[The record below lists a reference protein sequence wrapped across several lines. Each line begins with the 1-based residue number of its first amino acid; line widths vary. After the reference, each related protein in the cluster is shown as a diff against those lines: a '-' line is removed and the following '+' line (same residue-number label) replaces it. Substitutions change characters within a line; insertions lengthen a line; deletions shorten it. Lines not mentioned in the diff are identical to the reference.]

1 MEMGT
6 TVVLASGHPMM
17 RDGLKLVLQET
28 GRMKVVGETDC
39 VEEAVRLARR
49 LNPDILVIDVGMLQG
64 SDLRAIRRLR
74 APEPGTNVLVL
85 TEPGHRESLDPI
97 IEAGV
102 RGCIGKNRPAEELVI
117 AVDLVAAGRI
127 RLPQRASRLVQ
138 GRVLNNGSGLEARLA
153 RLNENERKVLALT
166 ARGHT
171 AREIGIRIHLATKSV
186 DNYRSGIRRK
196 LGITT
201 RAEFVSAAL
210 ETGLFHM
217 DLPPSA

>member
-6 TVVLASGHPMM
+6 TVVLADAHAMM
-17 RDGLKLVLQET
+17 RAGLKSVLQET
-28 GRMKVVGETDC
+28 GRMTVVGETDC
-39 VEEAVRLARR
+39 VEEAVRLSRR
-49 LNPDILVIDVGMLQG
+49 LNPDILAIDLRMLQG
-64 SDLRAIRRLR
+64 SGMRAMRKLRGR
-74 APEPGTNVLVL
+74 EPGTNVLVL

-102 RGCIGKNRPAEELVI
+102 RGCIGKNRPAEGLVI

-127 RLPQRASRLVQ
+127 RLPRRASRLVQ

-153 RLNENERKVLALT
+153 RLNENERRVLALT

-186 DNYRSGIRRK
+186 DNYRSAIRRK
-196 LGITT
+196 LGIRT
-201 RAEFVSAAL
+201 RADCVSVAL
-210 ETGLFHM
+210 ETGLFHVE
-217 DLPPSA
+217 LAPPT